1 MKMNLA
7 QLRALHAKDWAKNVK
22 SGEGGSRAIAKKV
35 PAQIIQNGMLG
46 AFAFALEGN
55 EGHLSVFK
63 GVIQHLSL
71 IKGEGFDFGI
81 SSLNPDKPEDFFN
94 ELCSTSSELLRAITT
109 EAMEYLNYLRRFVK

>member
-1 MKMNLA
+1 MKNLA
-7 QLRALHAKDWAKNVK
+7 QLRALHAKEWAPSVK

-35 PAQIIQNGMLG
+35 PAQIIQNGFLG

-63 GVIQHLSL
+63 GVIQHLAL
-71 IKGEGFDFGI
+71 IKKEGFDFGVAKLE
-81 SSLNPDKPEDFFN
+81 SNNPEAFFS
-94 ELCSTSSELLRAITT
+94 ELCSKSSDVLRSITA